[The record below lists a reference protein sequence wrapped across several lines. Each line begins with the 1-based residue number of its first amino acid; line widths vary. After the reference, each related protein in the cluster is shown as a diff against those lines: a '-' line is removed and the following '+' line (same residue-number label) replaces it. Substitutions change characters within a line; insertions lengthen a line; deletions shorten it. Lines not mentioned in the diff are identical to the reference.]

1 MQTWH
6 HVLEKSEPQI
16 NNINALHGP
25 FRRLLFNSGLIVR
38 AEVMF
43 AWIACDARAL
53 ASIAFTSWRE
63 FMLGG
68 TGIELVTSIL

>member
-1 MQTWH
+1 M
-6 HVLEKSEPQI
+6 S
-16 NNINALHGP
+16 
-25 FRRLLFNSGLIVR
+25 RRHTARPGYLIVR

-43 AWIACDARAL
+43 AWIARDARAL

-68 TGIELVTSIL
+68 TGIEPVTSIL